1 MNKSIIIGCL
11 AVFGLLSPNIH
22 SQQSI
27 ITDNLGAVLDQ
38 KNPNSRNLDIFP
50 WNGCNDFE
58 VTIDLEY
65 VQVTT
70 TIRVCCTMGIC
81 IPHGT
86 VGTREVTTFPPT
98 VEILTSSSVDYN
110 GQQISIAKGEYRL
123 DSTGKLQGLRYKV
136 TKP

>member
-1 MNKSIIIGCL
+1 MKKSIIISCL
-11 AVFGLLSPNIH
+11 VILGLLGQDTQA
-22 SQQSI
+22 QQSV

-38 KNPNSRNLDIFP
+38 GKPNSRSLDIFP

-58 VTIDLEY
+58 ITIDLEY
-65 VQVTT
+65 VQITT
-70 TIRVCCTMGIC
+70 TITVCCAMGLC

-86 VGTREVTTFPPT
+86 VDNRQVTTFPAT
-98 VEILTSSSVDYN
+98 VQIISSNSVDYN

-123 DSTGKLQGLRYKV
+123 DSTGKLQELRYKV

>member
-11 AVFGLLSPNIH
+11 VLFGLFSTEIQ

-27 ITDNLGAVLDQ
+27 ITDNLSAVLDQ
-38 KNPNSRNLDIFP
+38 KNPNARNLDLFP

-98 VEILTSSSVDYN
+98 VQILTSNYVEYN
-110 GQQISIAKGEYRL
+110 GQQISIAKGEYKV
-123 DSTGKLQGLRYKV
+123 DSSGKLQELRYKV